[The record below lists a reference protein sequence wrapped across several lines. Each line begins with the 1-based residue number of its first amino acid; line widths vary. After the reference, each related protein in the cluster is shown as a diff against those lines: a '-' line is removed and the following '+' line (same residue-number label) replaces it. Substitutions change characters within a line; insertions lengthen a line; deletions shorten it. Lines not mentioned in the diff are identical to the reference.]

1 MSLEH
6 QRNAISIFLPYL
18 KEDSTQVY
26 KSVLLCGIPMKWKTK
41 ATSVESFTK
50 KGKKKA
56 SGGTKYSE
64 HSHKSCP
71 RLSKKMFLGDVLESR
86 EKKKTD
92 RKTVE

>member
-41 ATSVESFTK
+41 ATSCQCDIFY
-50 KGKKKA
+50 KKKA
-56 SGGTKYSE
+56 KKGMVAINLAPD
-64 HSHKSCP
+64 CQ
-71 RLSKKMFLGDVLESR
+71 KMFHGDVLENL
-86 EKKKTD
+86 EKKKTAVKQLNGD
-92 RKTVE
+92 KR